1 MFTTQNPFNEKDVKE
16 KTKQTKGTPKKRMNK
31 KNKLKMNLKKR
42 YTTKIKYSLNDLP
55 LLYGP
60 CGLYV
65 VLTVHTELEQQRFIF
80 NKHNNKQVILNI
92 R

>member
-1 MFTTQNPFNEKDVKE
+1 M
-16 KTKQTKGTPKKRMNK
+16 
-31 KNKLKMNLKKR
+31 R
-42 YTTKIKYSLNDLP
+42 YTTKIKYRLNDLP

-80 NKHNNKQVILNI
+80 NKHNKKQVILNV